1 MAILTEA
8 PQPYMISVGKADD
21 ARLDALS
28 ATYNP
33 LSLEWLRV
41 NNVAQ
46 NARFLDVGC
55 GNGSLTIPIALTYP
69 EMKCVAVDLSSA
81 QVRLAEEKA
90 QNQEVKNIQWKVCDV
105 YHLEDLKN
113 EDPELFDIVHSRFVL
128 THLQKP
134 EEAMDAMLR
143 MLKPGGMLIME
154 EFGKERKFEMSPGA
168 SDKAIQA
175 FEQLI
180 ILQAQ
185 LQRSHLMDA
194 SRITHH
200 LQGKVQE
207 LKIETQN
214 AVADTAQKKAMFLM
228 GAAQGIAK
236 LRELQLSY
244 KISNFGYENG
254 EDWMQD
260 MVELVQ
266 DDHRTVTIK
275 NLNYV
280 IAKSHL

>member
-1 MAILTEA
+1 MAILTNA
-8 PQPYMISVGKADD
+8 AQPYMLSVGKADN

-69 EMKCVAVDLSSA
+69 EMKCVAVDLSIA

-90 QNQEVKNIQWKVCDV
+90 QSQEVKNIQWKVCDV

-128 THLQKP
+128 THLEKP

-154 EFGKERKFEMSPGA
+154 EFGKEREFEMSPGA

-175 FEQLI
+175 FEKLV

-185 LQRSHLMDA
+185 LQKSHLMDA

-266 DDHRTVTIK
+266 DDRRTVTIK